1 MQLDVE
7 SLRAFMT
14 VLDLGSM
21 TAAAEELAISQ
32 SAVSWK
38 IKRLEERVG
47 RELIVRDG
55 RNLSASRDGRELLEY
70 AQTIVSAHDAAVT
83 RLSTSGLAGA
93 VKLGSTEEASAL
105 CTGAVCG
112 RFSRIHPNVDLDFH
126 VDRSARL
133 ASMVAANELDVA
145 VIQLRSDEVR
155 RRDTILWHDSLVWV
169 SSPDWTYDDGI
180 VPLITFGE
188 DGFYRP
194 IAEGALRDADIP
206 HRVAFS
212 GPSTASVLSA
222 VAAGIGVALLSSRSV
237 TGDVIEWPRSATV
250 EHGQPVVNVARA
262 ARGAASEVAAE
273 LLADIRAELGEVPA
287 DAA

>member
-7 SLRAFMT
+7 SLRAFIT
-14 VLDLGSM
+14 VLDLGGM
-21 TAAAEELAISQ
+21 TAAADELDISQ

-47 RELIVRDG
+47 RELLVRDG
-55 RNLSASRDGRELLEY
+55 RRLSPSRDGRELLEY
-70 AQTIVSAHDAAVT
+70 ARTIVATHDAAVT
-83 RLSTSGLAGA
+83 RLSATGLEGT

-126 VDRSARL
+126 VDRSSRL

-145 VIQLRSDEVR
+145 VLQLRAHDARASDTV
-155 RRDTILWHDSLVWV
+155 LWHDTLMWV
-169 SSPDWTYDDGI
+169 SSPDWTYDEGT

-194 IAEGALRDADIP
+194 IAEAALRDADIP

-212 GPSTASVLSA
+212 GPSTAGVLSA
-222 VAAGIGVALLSSRSV
+222 VSAGIGVALLSSRSV
-237 TGDVIEWPRSATV
+237 SGDVIQWPRGDTV
-250 EHGQPVVNVARA
+250 EHGQPGVNVARA

>member
-7 SLRAFMT
+7 SLRAFIT
-14 VLDLGSM
+14 VLNLGGM
-21 TAAAEELAISQ
+21 TAAADELGISQ

-47 RELIVRDG
+47 RDLLMRDG
-55 RNLSASRDGRELLEY
+55 RRLSPSRDGRELLDY
-70 AQTIVSAHDAAVT
+70 AQTIVATHDAAVT
-83 RLSTSGLAGA
+83 RLSATGLEGT

-126 VDRSARL
+126 VDRSSRL
-133 ASMVAANELDVA
+133 ASMIAANQLDVA
-145 VIQLRSDEVR
+145 VLQLRTHDAR
-155 RRDTILWHDSLVWV
+155 ARDTVLWHDTLMWV
-169 SSPDWTYDDGI
+169 SSPDWTYDEGT

-194 IAEGALRDADIP
+194 IAEAALRDADIP

-222 VAAGIGVALLSSRSV
+222 VSAGTGVALLSSRSV
-237 TGDVIEWPRSATV
+237 AGDVIQWPRGNTV
-250 EHGQPVVNVARA
+250 EHEQPVVNVARA

-287 DAA
+287 EAA

>member
-7 SLRAFMT
+7 SLRAFIT
-14 VLDLGSM
+14 VLNLGGM
-21 TAAAEELAISQ
+21 TAAADELGISQ

-47 RELIVRDG
+47 RDLLMRDG
-55 RNLSASRDGRELLEY
+55 RRLSPSRDGRELLDY
-70 AQTIVSAHDAAVT
+70 AHTIVATHDAAVT
-83 RLSTSGLAGA
+83 RLSATGLEGT

-126 VDRSARL
+126 VDRSSRL
-133 ASMVAANELDVA
+133 ASMIAANQLDVA
-145 VIQLRSDEVR
+145 VLQLRTHDAR
-155 RRDTILWHDSLVWV
+155 ARDTVLWHDTLMWV
-169 SSPDWTYDDGI
+169 SSPDWTYDEGT

-194 IAEGALRDADIP
+194 IAEAALRDADIP

-222 VAAGIGVALLSSRSV
+222 VSAGTGVALLSSRSV
-237 TGDVIEWPRSATV
+237 AGDVIQWPRGNTV

-287 DAA
+287 EAA

>member
-7 SLRAFMT
+7 SLRAFIT
-14 VLDLGSM
+14 VLNLGGM
-21 TAAAEELAISQ
+21 TAAADELGISQ

-47 RELIVRDG
+47 RDLLMRDG
-55 RNLSASRDGRELLEY
+55 RRLSPSRDGRELLDY
-70 AQTIVSAHDAAVT
+70 AQTIVATHDAAVT
-83 RLSTSGLAGA
+83 RLSATGLEGT

-126 VDRSARL
+126 VDRSSRL
-133 ASMVAANELDVA
+133 ASMIAANQLDVA
-145 VIQLRSDEVR
+145 VLQLRTHDAR
-155 RRDTILWHDSLVWV
+155 ARDTVLWHDTLMWV
-169 SSPDWTYDDGI
+169 SSPDWTYDEGT

-194 IAEGALRDADIP
+194 IAEAALRDADIP

-222 VAAGIGVALLSSRSV
+222 VSAGTGVALLSSRSV
-237 TGDVIEWPRSATV
+237 AGDVIQWPRGNTV

-287 DAA
+287 EAA

>member
-7 SLRAFMT
+7 SLRAFIT
-14 VLDLGSM
+14 VLNLGGM
-21 TAAAEELAISQ
+21 TAAADELGISQ

-47 RELIVRDG
+47 RDLLMRDG
-55 RNLSASRDGRELLEY
+55 RRLSPSRDGRELLDY
-70 AQTIVSAHDAAVT
+70 AQTIVATHDAAVT
-83 RLSTSGLAGA
+83 RLSATGLEGT

-126 VDRSARL
+126 VDRSSRL
-133 ASMVAANELDVA
+133 ASMIAANQLDVA
-145 VIQLRSDEVR
+145 VLQLRTHDVR
-155 RRDTILWHDSLVWV
+155 ARDTVLWHDTLMWV
-169 SSPDWTYDDGI
+169 SSPDWTYDEGT

-194 IAEGALRDADIP
+194 IAEAALRDADIL

-222 VAAGIGVALLSSRSV
+222 VSAGTGVALLSRRSV
-237 TGDVIEWPRSATV
+237 AGDVIQWPRGNTV

-287 DAA
+287 EAA